1 MMIENLKNRAEL
13 SQNKKY
19 VKASSKMQEL
29 IIALN
34 KKEIPEE
41 FIGTINEDI
50 KKLNSFFGTDKQVI
64 KLLKKTTAKILKFV
78 DTKLKLVSK
87 HHYRSIGM
95 VMGMLFGPIVT
106 LPFDGLGYSGL
117 GMILG
122 MVVGIAIGTNLDTK
136 AAKEGKQLDL
146 ENGEY

>member
-1 MMIENLKNRAEL
+1 MIENLKNRAEL

-106 LPFDGLGYSGL
+106 LPFDALGYSGL

-122 MVVGIAIGTNLDTK
+122 MAIGIAIGTNLDAK
-136 AAKEGKQLDL
+136 AAKEGKQLDV